1 MPVFSVVIP
10 TYNRADKV
18 CRAVKSVLNQSLAD
32 FEVLVMD
39 DGSTDNT
46 REVIKDLADPRIK
59 YEWAENFG
67 GPAAPRNRG
76 LRLAQGKYVAFLDSD
91 DWWMPKKLEESLVIL
106 EQGFD
111 LVYHDLFIVKKT
123 NQKIFFQKTHSRR
136 LNTPVFNDLL
146 KHGNGLFNSS
156 VVVKKE
162 ILIEIDGLSENQ
174 DLIATEDYDLW
185 LRFAKVSDKFKMISK
200 TLGYYWSGGENIS
213 SKHQSYKIFATLGKR
228 YAEEIEALGFPHGIY
243 WMNYHKGMCCYN
255 ERDYDL
261 ASRYLWLIRGSE
273 APLSIRIKSYWIIF
287 LINLNQVK

>member
-1 MPVFSVVIP
+1 MPVISVVIP

-18 CRAVKSVLNQSLAD
+18 CRAVKSVLNQSFAD

-46 REVIKDLADPRIK
+46 CEVVKGFDDPRIK
-59 YEWAENFG
+59 YEWDKNFG

-91 DWWMPKKLEESLVIL
+91 DWWMPKKLEESLAVL

-111 LVYHDLFIVKKT
+111 LIYHDLFIVTKT
-123 NQKIFFQKTHSRR
+123 NQKIFFRKTNSRS
-136 LNTPVFNDLL
+136 LSAPVFNDLL

-156 VVVKKE
+156 VVVKSE
-162 ILIEIDGLSENQ
+162 ILNEINGLSEDPN
-174 DLIATEDYDLW
+174 LIATEDYDLW
-185 LRFAKVSDKFKMISK
+185 LRIAKVSDKFKLISK

-213 SKHQSYKIFATLGKR
+213 SKHQSYQIFTALEKR
-228 YAEEIEALGFPHGIY
+228 YAEEIVALGFTQGIY

-255 ERDYDL
+255 QGDYDS
-261 ASRYLWLIRGSE
+261 ASMNFWLIKGSE
-273 APLSIRIKSYWIIF
+273 APLSIRIKSYWKIF
-287 LINLNQVK
+287 LINLMHVR